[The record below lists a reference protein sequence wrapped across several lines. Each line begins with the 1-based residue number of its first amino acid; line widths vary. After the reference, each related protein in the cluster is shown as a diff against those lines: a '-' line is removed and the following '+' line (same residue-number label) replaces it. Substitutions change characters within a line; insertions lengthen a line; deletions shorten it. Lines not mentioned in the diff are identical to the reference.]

1 MTNIDELIEK
11 FAKISQELALER
23 NQVTDRIME
32 GVGKKSL
39 SGLNQDEI
47 DFLKRLI
54 EALK

>member
-1 MTNIDELIEK
+1 MTDTDVLIEK
-11 FAKISQELALER
+11 FARIAQEIAIER
-23 NQVTDRIME
+23 DQVTDRIMK
-32 GVGKKSL
+32 GFGKKSL